1 MKNWRRVIPAA
12 NEKLAD
18 LSLLEA
24 ATAIAAREVTSMDVT
39 EACVA
44 RLQGHGERLGC
55 VAAIDPDTA
64 RSAAAKADAEVSA
77 GRSRGLLHGVPLAH
91 KDMYY
96 RAGRVSACGSRIRA
110 HFVPDTTATVLERL
124 DAAGALD
131 IARLNMVEFA
141 LGPTGHNEI
150 TGTPRNPWNTDY
162 ITGGSSSGPAA
173 AVAARLIYASLGS
186 DTGGSIRIPASC
198 CGLVGIKPTYGRV
211 SRQGALSLA
220 FSLDHVGPLART
232 VADCALMLQIIAGH
246 DPRDATTSTLPVPNF
261 HMTMENGVRGLR
273 IGVPE
278 NYFYDPVMPDVR
290 KCLEDSLEV
299 YRRLGADMVPVTVP
313 SVDVCNP
320 LVTLIIAVEAAAL
333 HAKSLRE
340 RPDDFGRQTLSRL
353 LPGLLYPAVQYI
365 DALNLRRAL
374 TAQAA
379 DAIFSKVDVLHV
391 PVIPTP
397 VPTIAELDMAA
408 NPGFSEFLLKFGHS
422 TRPFNFFGFPAISVP
437 IGFTDNGLPCA
448 MQLVANAFDEATLF
462 RAARAYERE
471 TDCTATAPK
480 L

>member
-1 MKNWRRVIPAA
+1 MPAT
-12 NEKLAD
+12 NEKVAD
-18 LSLLEA
+18 LSLTEA
-24 ATAIAAREVTSMDVT
+24 AAAIAARKVTSKDMT
-39 EACVA
+39 EACIA
-44 RLQGHGERLGC
+44 RLLAHGDRLCC
-55 VAAIDPDTA
+55 VAAIDPDAA
-64 RSAAAKADAEVSA
+64 RSAASKADAELCA

-91 KDMYY
+91 KDMFY
-96 RAGRVSACGSRIRA
+96 RAGRASACGSRIRA
-110 HFVPDTTATVLERL
+110 DFMPDVTATVLERL
-124 DAAGALD
+124 DGAGALD

-150 TGTPRNPWNTDY
+150 TGTPRNPWNTDH

-211 SRQGALSLA
+211 SRYGALALA
-220 FSLDHVGPLART
+220 FSLDHVGPLTRT

-246 DPRDATTSTLPVPNF
+246 DPQDATTSARPVPDYGK
-261 HMTMENGVRGLR
+261 TIENGVRGLR

-278 NYFYDPVMPDVR
+278 NYFYDPVTPDVH
-290 KCLEDSLEV
+290 KCLDDSIAV
-299 YRRLGADMVPVTVP
+299 YRRLGADIVPVTIP
-313 SVDVCNP
+313 SVDLGNP

-333 HAKSLRE
+333 HAKSLSE
-340 RPDDFGRQTLSRL
+340 RPDDFGRQTLGRL
-353 LPGLLYPAVQYI
+353 LPGLLYPATQYI

-379 DAIFSKVDVLHV
+379 DAVFSKADVLHL

-397 VPTIAELDMAA
+397 VPTIAESDLAA

-422 TRPFNFFGFPAISVP
+422 TRPFNYFGFPAISVP
-437 IGFTDNGLPCA
+437 IGFTDNGLPSA
-448 MQLVANAFDEATLF
+448 MQLVANAFGEATLF

-471 TDCTATAPK
+471 TNCTAAAPK